1 MRKWNINNL
10 AEQTKFC
17 QSMLPRKLK
26 VMNRLSNFLL
36 IITIF
41 KTNIFKPNYLKWFRK
56 KIAKTGPNNEDSLDA
71 IPKWIDFFNCY
82 NNLSRQLNVQGQ
94 FAQLKEE
101 LSVWKRATLFEF
113 YLYRKLFGC
122 NPCCMVYRLKR
133 LTYHLTCFLYREP
146 QIRGYFFK
154 FNVSLKIKI
163 SFTESRPYLTLSAIS
178 VIKMSCW
185 GQAAEIFLF

>member
-1 MRKWNINNL
+1 MASQEAMQTIMITTACLIEYDVNIWSDLHRIFKFAIKKCIYCQNSMRKWNINNL

-36 IITIF
+36 FITIF

-56 KIAKTGPNNEDSLDA
+56 KIAKTGLNNEDSLDA

-101 LSVWKRATLFEF
+101 LSV
-113 YLYRKLFGC
+113 
-122 NPCCMVYRLKR
+122 
-133 LTYHLTCFLYREP
+133 
-146 QIRGYFFK
+146 
-154 FNVSLKIKI
+154 
-163 SFTESRPYLTLSAIS
+163 
-178 VIKMSCW
+178 
-185 GQAAEIFLF
+185 